1 MNLSICDVA
10 GNESWSLNYIF
21 AVIVYLKRIPTTILQ
36 NYTMTSSVQHFFF
49 KEEFQRYNGVIVI
62 NKLHKNALEM

>member
-1 MNLSICDVA
+1 
-10 GNESWSLNYIF
+10 
-21 AVIVYLKRIPTTILQ
+21 
-36 NYTMTSSVQHFFF
+36 MTSSVSAFLF